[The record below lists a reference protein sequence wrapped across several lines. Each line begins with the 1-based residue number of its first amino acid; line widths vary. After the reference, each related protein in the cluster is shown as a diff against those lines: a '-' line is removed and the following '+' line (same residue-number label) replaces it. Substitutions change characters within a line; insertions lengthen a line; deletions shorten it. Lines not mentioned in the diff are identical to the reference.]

1 MRHVDRHLA
10 STATHAKFKPLVCRR
25 PCRSFVGR
33 LHKLIESGFLSRG
46 YASGGPNEGMLMM
59 HAQLD
64 HREGSAMPQPEV
76 ITALKNLY
84 IVSSAA
90 AQRGAYA
97 LEVRDAQWRALAQG
111 TEEARAVL
119 DQQIATRDTHTIA
132 LLRQLARMCDDLL
145 NRHAAR
151 QDCPSAVWR
160 EVGRLGRD
168 AYECINLTV
177 TPQ

>member
-1 MRHVDRHLA
+1 LHL
-10 STATHAKFKPLVCRR
+10 
-25 PCRSFVGR
+25 FV
-33 LHKLIESGFLSRG
+33 ETGFRSRG
-46 YASGGPNEGMLMM
+46 RASGGPNEGILMM

-64 HREGSAMPQPEV
+64 HREGSAVPPPEV

-90 AQRGAYA
+90 SQRGAYA
-97 LEVRDAQWRALAQG
+97 LEVRDAQWRALVRR
-111 TEEARAVL
+111 TEEAKAVL
-119 DQQIATRDTHTIA
+119 GQQIATRDTHTIA
-132 LLRQLARMCDDLL
+132 LLRQLAEMCGDLL
-145 NRHAAR
+145 SRHAAR